1 MACTIRFAGVA
12 RASAPLRPPDARA
25 TPRRDDGH
33 DDGHGARRR
42 AKYLRD
48 ARRDAA
54 ACRIAWPAFDASD
67 APADGSPS

>member
-12 RASAPLRPPDARA
+12 RASAPRRPPDARA

-33 DDGHGARRR
+33 DARRR
-42 AKYLRD
+42 TKHLRA
-48 ARRDAA
+48 ARRDAV